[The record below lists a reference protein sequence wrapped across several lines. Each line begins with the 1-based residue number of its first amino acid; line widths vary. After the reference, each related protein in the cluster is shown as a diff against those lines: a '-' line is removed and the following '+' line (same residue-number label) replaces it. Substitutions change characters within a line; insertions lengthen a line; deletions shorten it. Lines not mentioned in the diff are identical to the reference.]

1 MFQILLF
8 LLLIYFILCYDKKMK
23 SSKKIIGIA
32 TIGKKG
38 QIVIPL
44 EARNLLKL
52 KKGEKLIV
60 MMAHKNSLAIIKSSE
75 FEAIAKSFTKNI
87 NLVRKMIKK

>member
-1 MFQILLF
+1 
-8 LLLIYFILCYDKKMK
+8 MK